1 VDTFVQVAEI
11 WTPRAGKMYLHGGA
25 YGAHHEFS
33 DVSGRTGFAYGE
45 GLPGAVWSS
54 GKPQVWDT
62 LDEAQFVRFY
72 EAKRAGLAAGLGLP
86 IVTGGRPST
95 EAVVVLL
102 CSGKGSGGGCIERW
116 DATPRRTELTCA
128 GGYYGNLEPL
138 ARMSPRMSFQPGHGL
153 PGMTFSSGMPTLI
166 EDIKT
171 SNSFLLADMA
181 RECGIET
188 GIGIPFYRGGQV
200 AHVVVLLSAK
210 KTPLAKAF
218 EVWVPDSG
226 GTLRLDQSFYAE
238 GLEEFAASSKKGAL
252 KPGQGLPGIVYRTE
266 LPQIFGTI
274 DTPPFVRHDAARKA
288 GLKVGVGIPVS
299 NGERVLAVVVLLS

>member
-1 VDTFVQVAEI
+1 MQVAEI
-11 WTPRAGKMYLHGGA
+11 WTPRAGKMILHAGA
-25 YGAHHEFS
+25 YGSHHEFS
-33 DVSGRTGFAYGE
+33 DVSGRLGFRYGE
-45 GLPGAVWSS
+45 GLPGSVWSS

-62 LDEAQFVRFY
+62 LDAAQFVRFD
-72 EAKRAGLAAGLGLP
+72 EASRAGLAAGLGIP
-86 IVTGGRPST
+86 VVTGGRPGT

-102 CSGKGSGGGCIERW
+102 CSGKSAGGGSIERW
-116 DATPRRTELTCA
+116 DVTPRRTELTCA

-153 PGMTFSSGMPTLI
+153 PGMTMSSGMPMLI

-171 SNSFLLADMA
+171 SNSFLLADIA

-218 EVWVPDSG
+218 EVWIPDSG
-226 GTLRLDQSFYAE
+226 GTLRLSQSFYAE
-238 GLEEFAASSKKGAL
+238 GLEEFALASGKGAI

-274 DTPPFVRHDAARKA
+274 DTAPFVRHEAARRA
-288 GLKVGVGIPVS
+288 GLKVGIGIPVS